1 MELRTSSGNMKNVT
15 KGVMI
20 EIESG
25 NIHQDYS
32 DDYQEQSSTYSYP
45 ILNFGNESFQEDIG
59 KKLSY
64 HESHIIH
71 PYF

>member
-20 EIESG
+20 EIESE

-32 DDYQEQSSTYSYP
+32 DDYQDSEKQSSTYSYP

-59 KKLSY
+59 K
-64 HESHIIH
+64 
-71 PYF
+71 